1 MAGTK
6 KYKRESD
13 YYRRES
19 REKED
24 LVGTAAS
31 ARRSRDS
38 EHSTH
43 RRHGDKD
50 EIHAAAG
57 GQKNKD
63 VDSEPWLEVGC
74 VSFGPII
81 IESASA
87 LPIPEHC
94 LHLVQHK

>member
-1 MAGTK
+1 M
-6 KYKRESD
+6 
-13 YYRRES
+13 
-19 REKED
+19 
-24 LVGTAAS
+24 GTAAS

-43 RRHGDKD
+43 RRHGEKD
-50 EIHAAAG
+50 EIHATAG
-57 GQKNKD
+57 PSSGAKNKD
-63 VDSEPWLEVGC
+63 VDSDPWLEVGC

-81 IESASA
+81 VESASA